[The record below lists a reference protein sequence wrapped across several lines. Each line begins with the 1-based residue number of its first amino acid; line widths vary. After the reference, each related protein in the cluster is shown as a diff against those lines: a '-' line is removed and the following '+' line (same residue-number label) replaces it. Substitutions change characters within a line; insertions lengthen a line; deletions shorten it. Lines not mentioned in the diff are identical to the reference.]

1 MARKGATARGPK
13 KTATPARGAQPA
25 PAQQRKQ
32 QAPPPQQRQ
41 ATQQQQ
47 RQAAATP
54 TFKYEENKAAFE
66 GLTPEQR
73 QRYQRLLQNKNRKA
87 ANEYLAKVS
96 GAAVRM
102 PGQKG
107 PAAPAAP
114 AEPAA
119 PTPESVTQEG
129 FIGAGEAYQDIVGQF
144 KEFDPYQVQQ
154 RYEPGFQQEME
165 RARQNVL
172 GQFER
177 RNQRQFEQQR
187 TSLQQQIAERGLDP
201 ASPAAQEL
209 MRQQNER
216 EDMARQEAMS
226 AAEQAAYS
234 VQQQGFGQAGQLAM
248 MPYEQWGA
256 IQQPYIAG
264 IGAQYQQQ
272 QLSAQQQFEREQQRK
287 QLASAER
294 IARMSR
300 SGGGGGGQQGPTLY
314 ERMEAEA
321 LGRGYGQGQQQN
333 PWASA
338 AQGFAAGV
346 GQGVGRWIGS

>member
-1 MARKGATARGPK
+1 MARRGATTRDPRR
-13 KTATPARGAQPA
+13 TATPARGTQPA
-25 PAQQRKQ
+25 PTQQ
-32 QAPPPQQRQ
+32 QAAPAQQRQ

-47 RQAAATP
+47 AASAP
-54 TFKYEENKAAFE
+54 TFKYEENKAAYE
-66 GLTPEQR
+66 GLTPEQK
-73 QRYQRLLQNKNRKA
+73 QRYQRLFQNKDRKA

-102 PGQKG
+102 PGQKAA
-107 PAAPAAP
+107 AAPTG
-114 AEPAA
+114 PAA

-129 FIGAGEAYQDIVGQF
+129 FMGAGEAYQGIVDRFQG
-144 KEFDPYQVQQ
+144 FDPYQVQQ
-154 RYEPGFQQEME
+154 QYEPGFQQEME
-165 RARQNVL
+165 KARQNVL

-209 MRQQNER
+209 TRQQNER

-248 MPYEQWGA
+248 MPYEQWQA

-264 IGAQYQQQ
+264 ISAQYGRQD
-272 QLSAQQQFEREQQRK
+272 LSAQQQFAAQEAEKERRNRL
-287 QLASAER
+287 QLA
-294 IARMSR
+294 RMAR
-300 SGGGGGGQQGPTLY
+300 SGGGGGGGQPALTPYQ
-314 ERMEAEA
+314 RMELEN
-321 LGRGYGQGQQQN
+321 LGQGYNQGQQQN
-333 PWASA
+333 PYANV
-338 AQGFAAGV
+338 AQGVVAGAT
-346 GQGVGRWIGS
+346 QGVTNWALK

>member
-1 MARKGATARGPK
+1 MSQRGQTTGQTTQ
-13 KTATPARGAQPA
+13 TAT
-25 PAQQRKQ
+25 
-32 QAPPPQQRQ
+32 
-41 ATQQQQ
+41 
-47 RQAAATP
+47 
-54 TFKYEENKAAFE
+54 
-66 GLTPEQR
+66 
-73 QRYQRLLQNKNRKA
+73 
-87 ANEYLAKVS
+87 
-96 GAAVRM
+96 
-102 PGQKG
+102 
-107 PAAPAAP
+107 
-114 AEPAA
+114 A
-119 PTPESVTQEG
+119 PTPESVTEQG
-129 FIGAGEAYQDIVGQF
+129 FMGAGEAYGDVLQRFQG
-144 KEFDPYQVQQ
+144 FDPYQMQQ
-154 RYEPGFQQEME
+154 QYEPGFQQEMD

-248 MPYEQWGA
+248 MPYEQWQA

-272 QLSAQQQFEREQQRK
+272 QLSAQQQFEREQQRR
-287 QLASAER
+287 QMASAER

-300 SGGGGGGQQGPTLY
+300 GGGGQQGPNLY
-314 ERMEAEA
+314 ERMEAGA
-321 LGRGYGQGQQQN
+321 LGQGYGQGQQIN
-333 PWASA
+333 PWATG
-338 AQGFAAGV
+338 AQGFA
-346 GQGVGRWIGS
+346 QGVGAGITNWALK

>member
-1 MARKGATARGPK
+1 MARQGAAARDPRKNNTKKGAD
-13 KTATPARGAQPA
+13 
-25 PAQQRKQ
+25 PAQQNL
-32 QAPPPQQRQ
+32 
-41 ATQQQQ
+41 
-47 RQAAATP
+47 P
-54 TFKYEENKAAFE
+54 TRAENRAIYDT
-66 GLTPEQR
+66 LTPEQQAR
-73 QRYQRLLQNKNRKA
+73 YRKIRANKGGPEALKFLQRFQQKTP
-87 ANEYLAKVS
+87 
-96 GAAVRM
+96 
-102 PGQKG
+102 PG
-107 PAAPAAP
+107 
-114 AEPAA
+114 
-119 PTPESVTQEG
+119 PTPESVTEEG
-129 FIGAGEAYQDIVGQF
+129 FMGAGEAYQGIVDRFQG
-144 KEFDPYQVQQ
+144 FDPYQMQQ
-154 RYEPGFQQEME
+154 QYEPGFQQEME
-165 RARQNVL
+165 RARQNVM

-216 EDMARQEAMS
+216 EDMARQEALS

-248 MPYEQWGA
+248 MPYEQWQA

-264 IGAQYQQQ
+264 IGAQYQQE
-272 QLSAQQQFEREQQRK
+272 QLSAQQQFEREQQRR

-300 SGGGGGGQQGPTLY
+300 GGGGGGGQQGPTLY

-321 LGRGYGQGQQQN
+321 LGRGYGQGQQIN

-346 GQGVGRWIGS
+346 GQGLGQWIAK

>member
-1 MARKGATARGPK
+1 MARKGATARDPK
-13 KTATPARGAQPA
+13 KTATPARGAQP
-25 PAQQRKQ
+25 P
-32 QAPPPQQRQ
+32 
-41 ATQQQQ
+41 
-47 RQAAATP
+47 P
-54 TFKYEENKAAFE
+54 TFKYEENKAAYE

-73 QRYQRLLQNKNRKA
+73 QRYQRLLQNKDRKA
-87 ANEYLAKVS
+87 ANEYLAKIS

-107 PAAPAAP
+107 PAAPAG
-114 AEPAA
+114 PAA

-129 FIGAGEAYQDIVGQF
+129 FMGAGGAYQDIVGQF
-144 KEFDPYQVQQ
+144 KEFDPSQMQQ
-154 RYEPGFQQEME
+154 KYEPGFQQEME

-216 EDMARQEAMS
+216 EDMARQEAIS

-248 MPYEQWGA
+248 MPYEQWQA

-272 QLSAQQQFEREQQRK
+272 QLSAQQQFEAQQQRR
-287 QLASAER
+287 QLQSAER

-300 SGGGGGGQQGPTLY
+300 GGGGGGQQGPTLY

-321 LGRGYGQGQQQN
+321 LGQGYNQPPRQN
-333 PWASA
+333 LGANI
-338 AQGFAAGV
+338 AQGVTAGAT
-346 GQGVGRWIGS
+346 QGITNWALK

>member
-1 MARKGATARGPK
+1 MARRGATTRDPRR
-13 KTATPARGAQPA
+13 TATPARGAQPA
-25 PAQQRKQ
+25 PAQQ
-32 QAPPPQQRQ
+32 QAAP
-41 ATQQQQ
+41 AQQ
-47 RQAAATP
+47 RQAAQTP

-66 GLTPEQR
+66 GLTPEQK
-73 QRYQRLLQNKNRKA
+73 QRYQRILQNRDRKA

-102 PGQKG
+102 PGQKAA
-107 PAAPAAP
+107 AAPAG
-114 AEPAA
+114 PAA

-129 FIGAGEAYQDIVGQF
+129 FMGAGEAYQDIVGQF
-144 KEFDPYQVQQ
+144 KEFDPYQMQQ
-154 RYEPGFQQEME
+154 QYEPGFQQEME
-165 RARQNVL
+165 RARQNVM

-187 TSLQQQIAERGLDP
+187 TNLQQQIAERGLDP

-248 MPYEQWGA
+248 MPTEMWQG

-272 QLSAQQQFEREQQRK
+272 QLSAQQQFEREQQRR

-300 SGGGGGGQQGPTLY
+300 GGGGGGGQQGPTLY

-346 GQGVGRWIGS
+346 GQGVGRWVAS

>member
-1 MARKGATARGPK
+1 MARRGATTRDPK
-13 KTATPARGAQPA
+13 KTDTPAKGAQP
-25 PAQQRKQ
+25 
-32 QAPPPQQRQ
+32 
-41 ATQQQQ
+41 
-47 RQAAATP
+47 TP

-66 GLTPEQR
+66 GLTPEQK
-73 QRYQRLLQNKNRKA
+73 QRYQRLLQNKDRKA

-107 PAAPAAP
+107 PTTPAG
-114 AEPAA
+114 PAA
-119 PTPESVTQEG
+119 PTPESVTEEG
-129 FIGAGEAYQDIVGQF
+129 FMGAGEAYQDIVGQF
-144 KEFDPYQVQQ
+144 KDFDPYQMQQ

-165 RARQNVL
+165 RARQNVM

-264 IGAQYQQQ
+264 IGAQYQAREA
-272 QLSAQQQFEREQQRK
+272 QLQREFEAAMRRGDR
-287 QLASAER
+287 ASAER

-300 SGGGGGGQQGPTLY
+300 SGGGGGGGGQPPLTPYQ
-314 ERMEAEA
+314 RMELEQ
-321 LGRGYGQGQQQN
+321 LNQGYNQPPQQN

-346 GQGVGRWIGS
+346 GQGVGRWVAS

>member
-1 MARKGATARGPK
+1 MARRGATTRDPK
-13 KTATPARGAQPA
+13 KTNTPKKGAD
-25 PAQQRKQ
+25 PAQQNL
-32 QAPPPQQRQ
+32 
-41 ATQQQQ
+41 
-47 RQAAATP
+47 P
-54 TFKYEENKAAFE
+54 TRAENRAIYDT
-66 GLTPEQR
+66 LTPEQQAR
-73 QRYQRLLQNKNRKA
+73 YRNIRANKGGPEALKFLQRFQQ
-87 ANEYLAKVS
+87 
-96 GAAVRM
+96 
-102 PGQKG
+102 Q
-107 PAAPAAP
+107 APTG
-114 AEPAA
+114 
-119 PTPESVTQEG
+119 PTPESVTEEG
-129 FIGAGEAYQDIVGQF
+129 FMGAGEAYGDVLERF
-144 KEFDPYQVQQ
+144 KTFDPYQMQQ
-154 RYEPGFQQEME
+154 QYEPGFQQEME
-165 RARQNVL
+165 RARQNVM

-264 IGAQYQQQ
+264 IGAQYQAREA
-272 QLSAQQQFEREQQRK
+272 QLQREFEAAMRRGDR
-287 QLASAER
+287 ASAER

-321 LGRGYGQGQQQN
+321 LGQGYNQGQQQN
-333 PWASA
+333 PWATA
-338 AQGFAAGV
+338 AQGFAAGF
-346 GQGVGRWIGS
+346 GQGVGRWVAS

>member
-1 MARKGATARGPK
+1 MAKNKAKQTQSKGRSGALSREPKTEQKQQTQQTRASQTNTNRGANKDTKSGPSK
-13 KTATPARGAQPA
+13 WTRTGPGTYKDQYGNVLKGQKTAPKRDMSQRGQNTG
-25 PAQQRKQ
+25 QT
-32 QAPPPQQRQ
+32 
-41 ATQQQQ
+41 TQ
-47 RQAAATP
+47 TP
-54 TFKYEENKAAFE
+54 T
-66 GLTPEQR
+66 G
-73 QRYQRLLQNKNRKA
+73 
-87 ANEYLAKVS
+87 
-96 GAAVRM
+96 
-102 PGQKG
+102 
-107 PAAPAAP
+107 
-114 AEPAA
+114 
-119 PTPESVTQEG
+119 PTPESVTEEG
-129 FIGAGEAYQDIVGQF
+129 FMGAGEAYQGIVDRFQG
-144 KEFDPYQVQQ
+144 FDPYQMQQ
-154 RYEPGFQQEME
+154 QYEPGFQQEME
-165 RARQNVL
+165 RARQNVM

-216 EDMARQEAMS
+216 EDMARQEALS

-248 MPYEQWGA
+248 MPYEQWQA

-264 IGAQYQQQ
+264 IGAQYQQE
-272 QLSAQQQFEREQQRK
+272 QLSAQQQFEREQQRR

-300 SGGGGGGQQGPTLY
+300 GGGGGGGQQGPTLY

-333 PWASA
+333 PWANV
-338 AQGFAAGV
+338 AQGVATGASAGITN
-346 GQGVGRWIGS
+346 WALK